1 MRAVTSERLM
11 TYFSLV
17 SQALAKFQTSHEQ
30 STRSGIEQEESML
43 SESHAR
49 ETSLNSQI
57 LELEMDARSVRCPPG
72 QTPAK
77 SVP

>member
-1 MRAVTSERLM
+1 M
-11 TYFSLV
+11 
-17 SQALAKFQTSHEQ
+17 QALAKFQTSHEQ

-57 LELEMDARSVRCPPG
+57 LELEMDARHV
-72 QTPAK
+72 
-77 SVP
+77 SVPRLVRSNILGWELLDTIMTCLECV